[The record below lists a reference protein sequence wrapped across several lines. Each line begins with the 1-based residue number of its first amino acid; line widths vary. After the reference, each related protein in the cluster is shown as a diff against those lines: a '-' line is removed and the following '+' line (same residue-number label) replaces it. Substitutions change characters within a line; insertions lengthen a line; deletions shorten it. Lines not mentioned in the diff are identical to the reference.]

1 MKTEEEIKI
10 ALRFLKGENLKYI
23 DDKKSHITSIQILNW
38 VLEKEDDYAENKI
51 RKRCR

>member
-10 ALRFLKGENLKYI
+10 ALKFLKGENLKYI
-23 DDKKSHITSIQILNW
+23 DDKQSHITSIQILNW
-38 VLEKEDDYAENKI
+38 VLGKEEKDAENKI